1 MVGNKLV
8 GKLRPV
14 LKIDRMKP
22 IRTVLFWAH
31 LAAGTVAGVVI
42 LIMSVTGVALTYEKL
57 MPDDRI
63 VQWVI
68 ASAR

>member
-1 MVGNKLV
+1 
-8 GKLRPV
+8 
-14 LKIDRMKP
+14 MKP